1 MSGRQSGAHPWGRG
15 VSAHLS
21 APLQPNL
28 NTNHAAKEEDGNCS
42 SGIRSRD
49 NRTERGERDVS
60 VKPRVPEA
68 RPDMEAAPNI
78 FHTGGE
84 ETLLNREAMKPLQD
98 VTRDGWE
105 RPLRAGAEGT
115 HSR

>member
-1 MSGRQSGAHPWGRG
+1 MF
-15 VSAHLS
+15 SAHLS
-21 APLQPNL
+21 ARLQPNL
-28 NTNHAAKEEDGNCS
+28 NTNHAAKEEAGNRS

-60 VKPRVPEA
+60 VRLRVPEA
-68 RPDMEAAPNI
+68 RSDVEAAPSI
-78 FHTGGE
+78 FHTE
-84 ETLLNREAMKPLQD
+84 ENLLNRKAVKPLQD

-105 RPLRAGAEGT
+105 RPLRAGAVGT